1 MDNVVVE
8 FYASAI
14 VQAIGRS
21 DIDESVPKTIQN
33 SG

>member
-1 MDNVVVE
+1 MP
-8 FYASAI
+8 ASAI

-21 DIDESVPKTIQN
+21 DIDESLPKTIQN